1 MRRREFIVGLTGSVA
16 ALPLRARAQQRRLPV
31 IGFLDGAGEENSNV
45 RAAFHKGLSEQGF
58 VEGRNVEILY
68 RYAETQYD
76 RLPALAADLVNRRV
90 DVIVTINGS
99 PPALAAKAATPTI
112 PIVFANGGDPVSNG
126 LVASLNRPGSNIT
139 GVSFLT
145 EELLAKRLELL
156 HELVPAASSIGYLDN
171 PTSPNKRKEV
181 LEKTARILGVRMLFA
196 NASTP
201 EEIEPAVAMLARQ
214 RIGALYAGNDLL
226 FAGYG
231 PKILPPLAARYRI
244 PAIYHIRPSVEAG
257 GLLSYG
263 TDTADAWRIA
273 GTYVGRVLKGEKPA
287 ELSVQRSTRIETVL
301 NLKTAKALG
310 IEVPTS
316 ILLRADEVIRVAGR
330 RLVGFNLGRKPFLKT
345 SPPRDALRFPRSTRC
360 AAG

>member
-1 MRRREFIVGLTGSVA
+1 MLRREFIVALTGSLA
-16 ALPLRARAQQRRLPV
+16 ALPLKARAQQRRLPV
-31 IGFLDGAGEENSNV
+31 IGFLDGAGENANLHS
-45 RAAFHKGLSEQGF
+45 AFHKGLSEQGF

-68 RYAETQYD
+68 RYAETHYD
-76 RLPALAADLVNRRV
+76 RLPSLAADLVSRRV
-90 DVIVTINGS
+90 DVIVAVSGS

-126 LVASLNRPGSNIT
+126 LVASLNRPGGHIT

-145 EELLAKRLELL
+145 EELLARRLELA

-171 PTSPNKRKEV
+171 PTAGATALRQEIS
-181 LEKTARILGVRMLFA
+181 EKAARILGVRIVVA

-201 EEIEPAVAMLARQ
+201 EEIEPAVAMLAKQ
-214 RIGALYAGNDLL
+214 KIGALCAGSDLL
-226 FAGYG
+226 FAVYG
-231 PKILPPLAARYRI
+231 PKILPPLAARYRM
-244 PAIYHIRPSVEAG
+244 PAIYHTRSSVEAG

-287 ELSVQRSTRIETVL
+287 ELPVQRSTRIETVL

-310 IEVPTS
+310 IEVPIS
-316 ILLRADEVIRVAGR
+316 ILLRADEVIE
-330 RLVGFNLGRKPFLKT
+330 
-345 SPPRDALRFPRSTRC
+345 
-360 AAG
+360 